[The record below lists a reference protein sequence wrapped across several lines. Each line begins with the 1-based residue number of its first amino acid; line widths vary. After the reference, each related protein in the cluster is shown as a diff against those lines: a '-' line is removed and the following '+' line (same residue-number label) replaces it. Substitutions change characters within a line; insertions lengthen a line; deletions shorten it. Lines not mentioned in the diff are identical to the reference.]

1 MNRLTLASPGVAQR
15 STRPQVGAMPTR
27 HEGMKSE
34 RALTGFTAH
43 TPTTRERRVRSPQAP
58 PQGALAQLVRAL
70 D

>member
-1 MNRLTLASPGVAQR
+1 
-15 STRPQVGAMPTR
+15 MPTR

-34 RALTGFTAH
+34 RALMGFAAH
-43 TPTTRERRVRSPQAP
+43 TSATRERRVRSPQAP